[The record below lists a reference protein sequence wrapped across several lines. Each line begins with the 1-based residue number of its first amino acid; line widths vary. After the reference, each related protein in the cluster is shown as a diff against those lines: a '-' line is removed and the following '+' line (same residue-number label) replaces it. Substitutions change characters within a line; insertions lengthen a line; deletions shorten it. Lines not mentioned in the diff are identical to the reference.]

1 MVSIPEGLSLAIG
14 ISLAFSVGTMYKDK
28 ILVREL
34 DAPEK
39 MGAIE
44 NICVGKTG
52 TITTGNMKVAQFHC
66 EKSDLIKNTRKNTVL
81 NCELSDLALYLIQ
94 ESIMYN
100 CEARVEMDQTIYKP
114 VGNSTE
120 VAFLKFLQD
129 AEIPVHLLIQKK
141 LGNIRATIPFN
152 SVTKRSMTVV
162 RNPDQPEFVTVY
174 LKGAPEVVVRHC
186 DRRLVN
192 GQEEGIDVDDILK
205 NVEIMAAQP
214 LRVLT
219 FAYLQM
225 SFQDWQRQYE
235 NQDASPEQ
243 ILEEGLNKDILPFC
257 YIGSFGLRD
266 QLRPRVGSCIAYA
279 RENAYLNIRL
289 VSGDHIDTARMV
301 AIKAGIL
308 KSSESGSRH
317 AVMHAKDFRQ
327 EVGQLKHVR
336 TDDDELIVELENI
349 ERFRQIVHDLRVL
362 ARADATDKYIL
373 VTGLQQIGRKV
384 AATGD
389 GINDI
394 DAIKKADVGISM
406 GSGVAAAKEVS
417 DIILTGDD
425 FEASLRAVMWGR
437 NIYNNITRFLQFQVT
452 VNISILVILF
462 IGNIVFNMPPI
473 TSVQLLWINLIMD
486 IFAALAL
493 STEPPL
499 KSVINGHAFTEN
511 VSLLSATVWRQILG
525 VSFYNI
531 VIISLVMFF
540 GRIAAG
546 LPDFDRTTST
556 LISEPSNPGK
566 DATVAE

>member
-1 MVSIPEGLSLAIG
+1 M
-14 ISLAFSVGTMYKDK
+14 
-28 ILVREL
+28 
-34 DAPEK
+34 
-39 MGAIE
+39 
-44 NICVGKTG
+44 
-52 TITTGNMKVAQFHC
+52 
-66 EKSDLIKNTRKNTVL
+66 
-81 NCELSDLALYLIQ
+81 
-94 ESIMYN
+94 
-100 CEARVEMDQTIYKP
+100 
-114 VGNSTE
+114 
-120 VAFLKFLQD
+120 
-129 AEIPVHLLIQKK
+129 
-141 LGNIRATIPFN
+141 
-152 SVTKRSMTVV
+152 
-162 RNPDQPEFVTVY
+162 
-174 LKGAPEVVVRHC
+174 
-186 DRRLVN
+186 
-192 GQEEGIDVDDILK
+192 
-205 NVEIMAAQP
+205 
-214 LRVLT
+214 
-219 FAYLQM
+219 
-225 SFQDWQRQYE
+225 
-235 NQDASPEQ
+235 
-243 ILEEGLNKDILPFC
+243 
-257 YIGSFGLRD
+257 
-266 QLRPRVGSCIAYA
+266 
-279 RENAYLNIRL
+279 
-289 VSGDHIDTARMV
+289 
-301 AIKAGIL
+301 
-308 KSSESGSRH
+308 
-317 AVMHAKDFRQ
+317 
-327 EVGQLKHVR
+327 
-336 TDDDELIVELENI
+336 
-349 ERFRQIVHDLRVL
+349 
-362 ARADATDKYIL
+362 

-417 DIILTGDD
+417 DLILTGDD

-566 DATVAE
+566 HAT